1 MRISSP
7 ARQRFFDL
15 IHQPEPQ
22 LPLAEA
28 ALCIAWEDQG
38 HNMLDTA
45 LQQLDSM
52 ADLVRS
58 RLAHAAVQGE
68 PHRTVDILNTF
79 LFADMGFRGNTHD
92 YDNPNNSF
100 LDQVL
105 ATRSG
110 LPITLS
116 VIYMAIGSR
125 LGLPIAGVALPGHFL
140 TRYTLPEGELF
151 IDPFNQGRLW
161 SREECVQQVQRIYHN
176 APAPLVAEVMQP
188 PSRQAILVR
197 ILRNLK
203 HTYMQ
208 RDAFAQAL
216 AAVERI
222 LLLLPGNAAEVRDRG
237 LIYSRLGQHHRALED
252 LDYYA
257 SQMPTAPDLP
267 QIQSFARSL
276 AENMT
281 SGN

>member
-1 MRISSP
+1 MV
-7 ARQRFFDL
+7 
-15 IHQPEPQ
+15 
-22 LPLAEA
+22 
-28 ALCIAWEDQG
+28 
-38 HNMLDTA
+38 DTV
-45 LQQLDSM
+45 LQQLDRM
-52 ADLVRS
+52 AEMLRP
-58 RLAHAAVQGE
+58 RLADTAGLDE
-68 PHRTVDILNTF
+68 PRRAVDILNTF
-79 LFADMGFRGNTHD
+79 LFVEMGFRGNTHD

-116 VIYMAIGSR
+116 VMYMAIGWR
-125 LGLPIAGVALPGHFL
+125 LGLPLAGLALPGHFL
-140 TRYTLPEGELF
+140 TRYTSPTGELF

-161 SREECVQQVQRIYHN
+161 SHEECVRQVQRIYHN
-176 APAPLVAEVMQP
+176 APAPLIEEVMQP

-197 ILRNLK
+197 MLRNLK

-252 LDYYA
+252 LEYYA
-257 SQMPTAPDLP
+257 SQKPTAPDLP
-267 QIQSFARSL
+267 QVQSFARSL
-276 AENMT
+276 AEHMT